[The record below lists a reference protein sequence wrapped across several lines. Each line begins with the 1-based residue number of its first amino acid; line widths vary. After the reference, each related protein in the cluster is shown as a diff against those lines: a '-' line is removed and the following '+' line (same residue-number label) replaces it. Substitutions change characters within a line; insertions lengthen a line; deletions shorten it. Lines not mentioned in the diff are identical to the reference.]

1 MDSKKSSSQQP
12 QTQAKIFVVGVGGG
26 GNNSLESMIKA
37 RIDVQFIAVNTDAQ
51 ALASSQADHKI
62 HIGVQTTKGLGAGAN
77 PDIGKKAAEENI
89 NELKEVISGA
99 DMVFITC
106 GLGGGTGTGAAPVI
120 AQLAKDMGALTIGVV
135 TKPFSFEGQRRTLV
149 AEAGFSEL
157 KSCVDSLITIPN
169 DRILALIDRK
179 TPLTDAFEIVDDV
192 LRQAVQ
198 SISDLINV
206 HGMINVDFADVRSVM
221 KNSGSALMGIGYGT
235 GENRALEAAKAAI
248 ESPLL
253 DLSIAGAKG
262 ILINITGGTDLSM
275 FEVDEAAKV
284 VTESASEEANIIFG
298 TVIDDKSAGEIK
310 VTVIATGFD
319 PTETA
324 GNNIAAPSI
333 SRRLGTGMNDPYK
346 NALSTKQSP
355 KQNNFFGKQVNLS
368 PVNSIAK
375 QSAYATPKV
384 SPKVTQSTPAN
395 SQSEGMDADVEVPT
409 FMRRQVGK

>member
-1 MDSKKSSSQQP
+1 MDSKKSSGQQP

-120 AQLAKDMGALTIGVV
+120 AQLAKEMGALTIGVV

-149 AEAGFSEL
+149 AEAGFNEL

-221 KNSGSALMGIGYGT
+221 KSSGSALMGIGYGT

-319 PTETA
+319 PTETT

-333 SRRLGTGMNDPYK
+333 NRRIGSGMNDPYK
-346 NALSTKQSP
+346 NALTAKQSP

-384 SPKVTQSTPAN
+384 SPKVTQSAPAN
-395 SQSEGMDADVEVPT
+395 TQSDSMDADVEVPT

>member
-346 NALSTKQSP
+346 NALSAKQSP